1 MSYKILKLSL
11 FLLIVSCVTKPI
23 TKEIP
28 KIESDIPFLNKGFAL
43 VYNDNLY
50 KDNSISGK
58 IEKRSLVIFQ
68 KNLKEDTVVKITNL
82 NNSKNI
88 IAKVGKNTK
97 YPSFYNSVI
106 SKRISDELEID
117 LTEPYIEIKEVL
129 ESSSFIAKKA
139 KTFEEEKK
147 VSDKAPVDD
156 ILVKDIGNNSTLVN
170 NNKKKK
176 NKKKRNFNYI
186 VKIGDFY
193 FQKSANDM
201 KSRIIKNTPITNIS
215 IDKLSK
221 TKFRVYIGPYKSFDS
236 LKKAYKNINQLNF
249 ENIEI
254 IKK

>member
-139 KTFEEEKK
+139 KTFDEEKK
-147 VSDKAPVDD
+147 VADKAPVED
-156 ILVKDIGNNSTLVN
+156 IVIKNIGTENKAASNSKTTI
-170 NNKKKK
+170 NNKKSK
-176 NKKKRNFNYI
+176 FNYI
-186 VKIGDFY
+186 IKFADFY
-193 FQKSANDM
+193 FIKSAKEM
-201 KSRIIKNTPITNIS
+201 KSRILENTPIKKVS
-215 IDKLSK
+215 IDKLST
-221 TKFRVYIGPYKSFDS
+221 TKFRVYIGPFKSLES
-236 LKKAYKNINQLNF
+236 LKKAYKNVNQLNF

-254 IKK
+254 IKR